1 MLHQMKLGNNN
12 KLGIHGE
19 MGHWK
24 DDGLQ
29 EIVNESTI
37 LANHKWSLVI
47 KCKS

>member
-1 MLHQMKLGNNN
+1 MKLGNNN
-12 KLGIHGE
+12 KLGIQCE

-24 DDGLQ
+24 DDWLQQ